1 MTARLLIEII
11 NKFAVV
17 HISDM
22 FKATLSVAIFAL
34 CMNKIDHQFL
44 VNIVFDVNRKKSFYF
59 LLQKKHIS
67 PGRELFYVHSN
78 SSKERIGSN
87 SGSSGLHQLET
98 SYVPVNI
105 RIIANELQEP
115 RTYI

>member
-1 MTARLLIEII
+1 
-11 NKFAVV
+11 
-17 HISDM
+17 M
-22 FKATLSVAIFAL
+22 FKATLSVTIFAL

-44 VNIVFDVNRKKSFYF
+44 VNIVFDVNRKKILLF
-59 LLQKKHIS
+59 LTAKKKHIS

-78 SSKERIGSN
+78 SSKDRIGSN